1 MQGMVVYGAHPVE
14 EFLEVAPE
22 RARQLWVQ
30 AGREERLDALIQ
42 RAQALGLRVRVTGR
56 DRLDT
61 LAGAGVNHQ
70 GVVLEGDAFPY
81 KGLEEVLGT
90 CEGQAHACILV
101 LDQVQDA
108 GNLGAILRSAAAF
121 GVTAV
126 MIPKDRA
133 AQVTGA
139 VIRASAG
146 QAWRVPVVQ
155 VTNLTRALEEL
166 QAAGFWAVA
175 TKVTPGEE
183 VAPLWSIDLKMRV
196 ALVLGAEQRGV
207 RRLVA
212 ERSDFLAQIPMAPGV
227 ESLNVAACAAIALY
241 EIARQWAS

>member
-42 RAQALGLRVRVTGR
+42 RAQAVGVRVRVTGR

-81 KGLEEVLGT
+81 KSLEEVLGT
-90 CEGQAHACILV
+90 CEGQAHACILA

-108 GNLGAILRSAAAF
+108 FFGVVAF
-121 GVTAV
+121 GDAEAV
-126 MIPKDRA
+126 RA
-133 AQVTGA
+133 ERRVRCVTGE
-139 VIRASAG
+139 V
-146 QAWRVPVVQ
+146 QAIE
-155 VTNLTRALEEL
+155 LER
-166 QAAGFWAVA
+166 
-175 TKVTPGEE
+175 
-183 VAPLWSIDLKMRV
+183 M
-196 ALVLGAEQRGV
+196 
-207 RRLVA
+207 
-212 ERSDFLAQIPMAPGV
+212 
-227 ESLNVAACAAIALY
+227 
-241 EIARQWAS
+241 